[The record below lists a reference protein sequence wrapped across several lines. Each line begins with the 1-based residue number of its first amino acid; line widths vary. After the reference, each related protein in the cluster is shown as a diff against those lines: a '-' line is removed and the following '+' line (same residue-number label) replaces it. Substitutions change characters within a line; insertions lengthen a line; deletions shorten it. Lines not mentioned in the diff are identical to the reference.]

1 MKAFDILKNI
11 MEIMK
16 KNLSVEIYNTFSSNI
31 IKLPITK
38 QFITIEI
45 CSGSEDKTLIT
56 ITSYAPQNQGANVC
70 RALTEKTIEI
80 LNSSKIENLS
90 EVSMNSV
97 SFDKTKSAYI
107 QKCKVTF
114 KLPKEKKTII
124 TFGNEKILANED
136 LTLKYSRN
144 ISIYYSQLCG
154 VQFKDLGRALRK
166 VNGSAVVS
174 KDQFKR
180 LCEIISIGNALTLFV
195 EGQEFK
201 AILTSLEKKSKN
213 EIYFNFLEVA

>member
-11 MEIMK
+11 IEIMK
-16 KNLSVEIYNTFSSNI
+16 KNLSVTIYDTFSSNI
-31 IKLPITK
+31 IKLPIAEK
-38 QFITIEI
+38 FITIEI
-45 CSGSEDKTLIT
+45 CSGSEDKTLIS
-56 ITSYAPQNQGANVC
+56 ITSYAPQNQGATVC
-70 RALTEKTIEI
+70 RALTKKTIEI

-90 EVSMNSV
+90 EVSMNNV
-97 SFDKTKSAYI
+97 SFDKAKSAYV

-114 KLPKEKKTII
+114 KLPKEKNIII
-124 TFGNEKILANED
+124 TFGNEKIIAKED

-144 ISIYYSQLCG
+144 ISIYYSQICG

-166 VNGSAVVS
+166 VTGSAVVL

-180 LCEIISIGNALTLFV
+180 LCEIISIGNALTLSV

-201 AILTSLEKKSKN
+201 AILTSLERKSKD

>member
-1 MKAFDILKNI
+1 MLV
-11 MEIMK
+11 
-16 KNLSVEIYNTFSSNI
+16 L
-31 IKLPITK
+31 TK
-38 QFITIEI
+38 QKVHIF
-45 CSGSEDKTLIT
+45 K
-56 ITSYAPQNQGANVC
+56 NVK
-70 RALTEKTIEI
+70 LH
-80 LNSSKIENLS
+80 LNFQRK
-90 EVSMNSV
+90 
-97 SFDKTKSAYI
+97 
-107 QKCKVTF
+107 
-114 KLPKEKKTII
+114 KKTII